1 MSLTAEG
8 IFAKLFTM
16 TLLALA
22 VTWFATLAT
31 ISKGMTTATAIPS
44 TPAITGPWI
53 LGTALATAHTKQDLF
68 AIKYDKFEG
77 RVIPDAG
84 LYYENVSSKITCLSY
99 CATDSE
105 CMSFFYIK
113 ATQSCI
119 LHTIVYISQNDTV
132 KSDSASYYIVGDK
145 NKCPIDEGFFHK
157 RSLNACYYVVTDRAN
172 LTAAVRTCREKDAQF
187 GYPFSSDLYD
197 HFNDVLTGSFLF
209 RKREFWTGIV
219 LEDGHTDYKFY
230 SDNSIPNFSRWK
242 KSEPAGHLC
251 VVTSL
256 EDNWQW
262 ESTGCDRS
270 KAYVCS
276 VGIW

>member
-1 MSLTAEG
+1 MTMLA
-8 IFAKLFTM
+8 FAVM
-16 TLLALA
+16 TWSAA
-22 VTWFATLAT
+22 FATPA
-31 ISKGMTTATAIPS
+31 KGLTTATALLS
-44 TPAITGPWI
+44 TLAATGPMQATTSTMGPWSSE
-53 LGTALATAHTKQDLF
+53 TAYATAHTKQDIF

-99 CATDSE
+99 CATDRE

-113 ATQSCI
+113 ATQSCR

-172 LTAAVRTCREKDAQF
+172 LTAAVRTCSEKDAQF

-242 KSEPAGHLC
+242 ESEPSGHLC